1 MTRVFSK
8 LKFTMKILSK
18 NDYKLRA
25 GFKMGTWF
33 VPAQPRTKP
42 GLSPIPPNV
51 PSWCRVSWLLKGL
64 AWRMALSCHS
74 QANHRG
80 RGSDATHK
88 LGSWTCCPQ
97 THRGGGH
104 CRRPVAQAAVGVSP
118 SASPFGHALLPV
130 SQLARVYHL
139 LISFIHSPT
148 LHPSFP
154 FVGTKF

>member
-1 MTRVFSK
+1 
-8 LKFTMKILSK
+8 
-18 NDYKLRA
+18 
-25 GFKMGTWF
+25 MGTWF

-104 CRRPVAQAAVGVSP
+104 CRWPVTQAAVGVSP
-118 SASPFGHALLPV
+118 SASPFWTCTVASESAGNSV
-130 SQLARVYHL
+130 SFHL
-139 LISFIHSPT
+139 SFIHSFSYTSPPHS
-148 LHPSFP
+148 LVAHSLIVLRRKIYISKACSLPEK
-154 FVGTKF
+154 GT

>member
-1 MTRVFSK
+1 
-8 LKFTMKILSK
+8 
-18 NDYKLRA
+18 
-25 GFKMGTWF
+25 MGTWF

-104 CRRPVAQAAVGVSP
+104 CRWPVTQAAVGVSP
-118 SASPFGHALLPV
+118 SPPFLDMHCCQRVSWQKCIISSPFHSFLTPHPLILEWRTPCPKKDVLIWKIYISKAPLPEK
-130 SQLARVYHL
+130 
-139 LISFIHSPT
+139 
-148 LHPSFP
+148 
-154 FVGTKF
+154 GT